1 MRMFSANFEEDS
13 MEDNLTPET
22 NVATDKTECLSAEDA
37 GAMNSAKLNAELA
50 LSQAKEAIAK
60 SQVQELQHKYLVLQL
75 FFKYG
80 LTEKDHITPQ
90 GVIVR
95 GGVTNE

>member
-1 MRMFSANFEEDS
+1 MT
-13 MEDNLTPET
+13 DNSNVELT
-22 NVATDKTECLSAEDA
+22 TEPKQDCLSAEDA
-37 GAMNSAKLNAELA
+37 AAMTVAKLNAELS

-60 SQVQELQHKYLVLQL
+60 SQVQELQHKYTVLQL
-75 FFKYG
+75 FFKYN

-95 GGVTNE
+95 GGVNDEQQ

>member
-1 MRMFSANFEEDS
+1 
-13 MEDNLTPET
+13 MEDNTTSES
-22 NVATDKTECLSAEDA
+22 ATTVDKNECLSVEDLA
-37 GAMNSAKLNAELA
+37 AMNSAKLNAELA

-60 SQVQELQHKYLVLQL
+60 SQIQELQHKYLVLQL
-75 FFKYG
+75 FFKYN

-95 GGVTNE
+95 GGAVNEQQ